1 MCVQIIVLMKLL
13 IISQKK
19 MNLQHFSNID
29 LADSKT
35 TISNITKTPVK
46 CKIALMVKQLNKYLC
61 FLEIDTVDNNKICI
75 GSSGKKVASTS
86 VKFQ

>member
-1 MCVQIIVLMKLL
+1 MRTNNCINEAFDNFLE
-13 IISQKK
+13 K

-35 TISNITKTPVK
+35 TISNLTNTPVK
-46 CKIALMVKQLNKYLC
+46 CKTAFMVKQLNKYLC
-61 FLEIDTVDNNKICI
+61 
-75 GSSGKKVASTS
+75 SGKKVASTS